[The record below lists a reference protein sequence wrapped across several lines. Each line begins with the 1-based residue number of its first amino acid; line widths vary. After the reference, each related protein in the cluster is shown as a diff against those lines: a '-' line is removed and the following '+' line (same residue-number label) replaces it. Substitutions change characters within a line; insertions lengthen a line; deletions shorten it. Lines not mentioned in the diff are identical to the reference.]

1 MTNSR
6 GPAKNPPGPAK
17 GLLIAIEGAEGCG
30 KSTQVELLTEALSK
44 KGIDVIATREP
55 GGTVLGERVRELVL
69 SIPSE
74 PIDPRAEALLMAAQR
89 AQHVARLI
97 RPSLEAGKTV
107 VVDRFS
113 GSTLAYQGAGRGLD
127 LAGLVN
133 ILDWATG
140 GLWPDLNL
148 LLDMPEDVAFA
159 RRCARASNDR
169 FEEEQRDFHTRVMEG
184 FRELARSERSTW
196 AVIDATGTQ
205 EEVLERLLQTVSQR
219 LLG

>member
-1 MTNSR
+1 MR
-6 GPAKNPPGPAK
+6 NPPGSPK
-17 GLLIAIEGAEGCG
+17 GLFIAIEGAEGCG
-30 KSTQVELLTEALSK
+30 KSTQVGLLTEALSK

-55 GGTVLGERVRELVL
+55 GGTLLGERVRELVL
-69 SIPSE
+69 ETLSE
-74 PIDPRAEALLMAAQR
+74 PIEPRAEALLMAAQR

-127 LAGLVN
+127 SAGLVN
-133 ILDWATG
+133 ILDWATD

-148 LLDMPEDVAFA
+148 LLDVPEEVAFA
-159 RRCARASNDR
+159 RRCARESNDR
-169 FEEEQRDFHTRVMEG
+169 FEKERRDFHARVMEG
-184 FRELARSERSTW
+184 FRELARSESSTW
-196 AVIDATGTQ
+196 AVIDATGTP
-205 EEVLERLLQTVSQR
+205 EEVLERVLQAVSLR